1 MPASRTHIRILRGI
15 RVDTSIHQVAII
27 LWCIVRA
34 IPQATTAR
42 SVHTTL
48 ASRIHTI
55 IHLVVRVDTF
65 IRRGVAT
72 GGCRAVR
79 KPPMALGAV
88 TPPGIT
94 PANRIHTLTTRQGI
108 ILRVTTRQGI
118 TVQGTILL
126 ATTRRVTIHPGITV
140 RVTTRQGITVQ
151 GTILLATTRRVT
163 IHPGIIHRG
172 CCVVVR
178 VAENMCRRVSTTQRT
193 VVQDIISGGVMP
205 TRYWF
210 TAATNK

>member
-126 ATTRRVTIHPGITV
+126 ATTRRVTIHPGI
-140 RVTTRQGITVQ
+140 
-151 GTILLATTRRVT
+151 
-163 IHPGIIHRG
+163 IHRG